1 MKILRIKLKNI
12 NSLRGQW
19 QIDLTDKAY
28 SSNGI
33 FAITGPTGAGK
44 TSIFDAV
51 CLALYG
57 KTPRLDSISSSKNE
71 AMTWGTG
78 ECYAHVTFSTEAG
91 VFTCKWGQHRSGQK
105 SKGKLQDPNHSLEY
119 YEPGSTVGTPI
130 TTNHSKT
137 VKEVARITGMGFTQF
152 TQAMMLKQ
160 GGFDEFLST
169 DKNNRARI
177 LELITD
183 TKIYSK
189 ISSLV
194 YERSKAEAQILQN
207 KASQL
212 EGLRSSY
219 DGLTEEALL
228 SEIEQKRAELAHL
241 NAEHVK
247 TEAERDA
254 LREIERLTSALIDA
268 DKNIAV
274 QQKHI
279 DDFAPKRVRLESAIR
294 AAEIEADYTRL
305 TAARDSQAK
314 CEADCRKLQG
324 DISHDEA
331 ERSRIAERIPAL
343 TEELS
348 RVRGSVSDSPD
359 VVVLKVGNA
368 VDAFEQAEK
377 DKRSSEEKYRK
388 AEEALKKA
396 KADSASVKES
406 GHKARVR
413 MNETEQAHRKAFDE
427 IMSMRART
435 ASAVLDEERAKLKPG
450 VPCPLCGSL
459 EHPGAAHDKASQEK
473 AEELFRRAES
483 LQAELDKLGHE
494 VDEAR
499 KNFDAAVE
507 SWRKAETA
515 DSNANK
521 ELTSAKKDLD
531 EKTEKLSSCCKAVKE
546 VISYLGS
553 SCVRST
559 DEIRRRAK
567 DWADRVRQLEG
578 EIESLQKKADSLN
591 AVITNT
597 KNNLAAKNEELSA
610 LTREL
615 EGVEAV
621 FTEKLRAKGFAS
633 EDEFMSCL
641 PYVKDLPGL
650 RDEWQKLNDGMNTLF
665 MTRDTTKQELDG
677 RLAHKT
683 GTDSLAETEAVF
695 TEQQDKIIAVSGEIS
710 ALSQKL
716 ETLRA
721 QKAKTA
727 ELEQEHDTQK
737 ITAERWAAL
746 SGLIG
751 SADGDKFRVIAQKVT
766 LELVVNNANA
776 YLQKMNGRYLLVIT
790 PETKDLELSVR
801 DNEQAGEIRPTEN
814 LSGGERF
821 IVSLAL
827 ALGLSQISGS
837 KARVDSLFLD
847 EGFGS
852 LDADSLNTALDAL
865 AEVRR
870 EGRMIGIISHVEA
883 LRERIAAQIRVIPK
897 TEGVSVLEGPGCSGG

>member
-57 KTPRLDSISSSKNE
+57 KTPRLSGISASSNE

-91 VFTCKWGQHRSGQK
+91 VFTCKWGQRKSGLK
-105 SKGKLQDPNHSLEY
+105 SRGKLQDPNHSLEY
-119 YEPGSTVGTPI
+119 YEPGSTNGTPI

-137 VKEVARITGMGFTQF
+137 VKEVARITGMDFTQF

-169 DKNNRARI
+169 DKNHRARV

-194 YERSKAEAQILQN
+194 YERCQKESQILQN
-207 KASQL
+207 KASKL
-212 EGLRSSY
+212 EGLRSLCE
-219 DGLTEEALL
+219 GTTEESLL
-228 SEIEQKRAELAHL
+228 SGIEQMNAELSRL
-241 NAEHVK
+241 QAEYVK
-247 TEAERDA
+247 TEAMRDI
-254 LREIERLTSALIDA
+254 LREIDRLTKALTDTNE
-268 DKNIAV
+268 KIAV

-279 DDFAPKRVRLESAIR
+279 DEFAPKRSRLDAASR

-305 TAARDSQAK
+305 TVARDSQAK
-314 CEADCRKLQG
+314 CGNECRKFQD
-324 DISHDEA
+324 DISQCDA
-331 ERSRIAERIPAL
+331 KRSRIAERIPAL

-359 VVVLKVGNA
+359 VVMLKVGNA

-377 DKRSSEEKYRK
+377 DKRRSEEKYRK

-396 KADSASVKES
+396 QAVSARVMES
-406 GHKARVR
+406 GKKARAR
-413 MNETEQAHRKAFDE
+413 MNEAEQNHKKIQDE
-427 IMSMRART
+427 VNSVE
-435 ASAVLDEERAKLKPG
+435 ASAVLDEERTKLKAG

-459 EHPGAAHDKASQEK
+459 EHPGAVHDKESQEK
-473 AEELFRRAES
+473 AKELLRKKENLKAELENLELEKKQATDNFNAVLNNWYQANAAES
-483 LQAELDKLGHE
+483 QALRDLP
-494 VDEAR
+494 
-499 KNFDAAVE
+499 
-507 SWRKAETA
+507 KA
-515 DSNANK
+515 K
-521 ELTSAKKDLD
+521 EDLA
-531 EKTEKLSSCCKAVKE
+531 EKTEKLLSCRQAVNEAISSLGISGAKTTGEILQCVKE
-546 VISYLGS
+546 
-553 SCVRST
+553 
-559 DEIRRRAK
+559 
-567 DWADRVRQLEG
+567 WADRVRQLEG
-578 EIESLQKKADSLN
+578 EIETSQKNADSLE
-591 AVITNT
+591 AVIMSA
-597 KNNLAAKNEELSA
+597 KNNLAAKTEELSA

-615 EGVEAV
+615 EGVEAA
-621 FTEKLRAKGFAS
+621 FTEKLSANGFAD
-633 EDEFMSCL
+633 EDEFTSCR
-641 PYVKDLPGL
+641 PYVKDLPAL
-650 RDEWQKLNDGMNTLF
+650 RDEWQKLNEGMNTLL
-665 MTRDTTKQELDG
+665 MTRDSTKQELDG
-677 RLAHKT
+677 RLAQNN
-683 GTDSLAETEAVF
+683 GTDSLDEVEEVF
-695 TEQQDKIIAVSGEIS
+695 SEQRERIIAVSGGIS
-710 ALSQKL
+710 AQLQKL

-727 ELEQEHDTQK
+727 ELEQEYDTQK
-737 ITAERWAAL
+737 AVAERWSAL
-746 SGLIG
+746 DDFIG
-751 SADGDKFRVIAQKVT
+751 SSKGDKFRVFAQKVT

-776 YLQKMNGRYLLVIT
+776 YLRKMNGRYLLVIT
-790 PETKDLELSVR
+790 PDTTELELSVI

-852 LDADSLNTALDAL
+852 LDSDSLNTALDAL